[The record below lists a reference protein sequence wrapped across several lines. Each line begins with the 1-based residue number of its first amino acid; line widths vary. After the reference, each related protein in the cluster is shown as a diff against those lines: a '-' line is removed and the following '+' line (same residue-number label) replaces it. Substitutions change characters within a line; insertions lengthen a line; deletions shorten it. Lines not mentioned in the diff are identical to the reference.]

1 VDDLLHY
8 FAYGANLHP
17 ERMRRRVPSAQPLGC
32 AVLTGHVLRFHKQ
45 SRKDGSGKC
54 DAHYTGR
61 PQDRVYGAVYS
72 LAAAEKAA
80 LDAIEGP
87 GYEVAERVVIHA
99 GTQRAVFLYRA
110 RPDAVRRGLRPYDWY
125 HALVVS
131 GARHHGLPEAYVER
145 LAAVA
150 ANPDPDAGRAAKE
163 HALLTAGA

>member
-1 VDDLLHY
+1 MDTLLHY
-8 FAYGANLHP
+8 FAYGSNLHP
-17 ERMRRRVPSAQPLGC
+17 ERMRRRVPSARPLGC

-80 LDAIEGP
+80 LDAVEGP

-110 RPDAVRRGLRPYDWY
+110 RPDAVRRGLRPFDWY

-150 ANPDPDAGRAAKE
+150 ANPDPDAVRAAKE
-163 HALLTAGA
+163 HALLSACA

>member
-1 VDDLLHY
+1 
-8 FAYGANLHP
+8 
-17 ERMRRRVPSAQPLGC
+17 MRRRVPSAQPLGC

-110 RPDAVRRGLRPYDWY
+110 RPDAVRRGLRPYD
-125 HALVVS
+125 S

>member
-1 VDDLLHY
+1 
-8 FAYGANLHP
+8 
-17 ERMRRRVPSAQPLGC
+17 
-32 AVLTGHVLRFHKQ
+32 
-45 SRKDGSGKC
+45 
-54 DAHYTGR
+54 
-61 PQDRVYGAVYS
+61 
-72 LAAAEKAA
+72 
-80 LDAIEGP
+80 
-87 GYEVAERVVIHA
+87 VVIHA

-163 HALLTAGA
+163 HALLTAGAGEA